1 VFAKWEFILTDKAVK
16 PVQPDKGKIQVQN
29 TFFKSVLDP
38 LPLADQYF

>member
-1 VFAKWEFILTDKAVK
+1 MGVYLDRQSCWQAVK